1 MGAVYYRELTLEN
14 NDEQELTSYA
24 ICVQQGETQ
33 VDAIPFELYLV
44 PALLAPIFLAWGAD
58 RFVDG
63 ASALS
68 FNLGMSPLLI
78 GVLVMGFGTSLPELL
93 VSLFSSV
100 MGNSGLSLGNAYG
113 SNIINI
119 GFVLGLAAVLSP
131 VIVKRHVVRREL
143 PLLILATGVTAF
155 LVMDFELSRIDGM
168 MLLVLFVVLLV
179 YLIRVSLREPVKQED
194 ASLKNELAEHTIPLG
209 KSINYLVIGLVVI
222 AICSAVLVWS
232 ARGIVTNL
240 GVSELVVGVI
250 ILALGTSL
258 PELVVI
264 VVAAKR
270 AEHQLALGNVIG
282 SNLFNTLAVVGTAGL
297 IAPSVLD
304 SELVTRDLPVMFVL
318 TGVLIVMAYGWGRR
332 TGVINKIEGA
342 GLLLA
347 VAGYLAYLVYTTPI
361 FA

>member
-1 MGAVYYRELTLEN
+1 MEV
-14 NDEQELTSYA
+14 
-24 ICVQQGETQ
+24 V
-33 VDAIPFELYLV
+33 PFELYLL

-131 VIVKRHVVRREL
+131 VIIKRHVVRREL
-143 PLLILATGVTAF
+143 PLLILATAVTAYV
-155 LVMDFELSRIDGM
+155 VMDFELSRGEGIT
-168 MLLVLFVVLLV
+168 LLALFLVLLA
-179 YLIRVSLREPVKQED
+179 YLIRASSGEPAEREDSALQR
-194 ASLKNELAEHTIPLG
+194 ELEKRTIPLG
-209 KSINYLVIGLVVI
+209 KSINYLLVGLAVIT
-222 AICSAVLVWS
+222 ICSAALVWS
-232 ARGIVTNL
+232 ARGIVSNL
-240 GVSELVVGVI
+240 GVSELIVGVVL
-250 ILALGTSL
+250 LALGTSL

-270 AEHQLALGNVIG
+270 GEHELALGNVIG

-297 IAPSVLD
+297 IAPSLLD
-304 SELVTRDLPVMFVL
+304 AELVTRDLAVMFAF
-318 TGVLIVMAYGWGRR
+318 TGVLVVMAYGWGRR
-332 TGVINKIEGA
+332 TGVINKVEG
-342 GLLLA
+342 GVLLLA
-347 VAGYLAYLVYTTPI
+347 VAVYLAYLVYSTPI
-361 FA
+361 FT

>member
-1 MGAVYYRELTLEN
+1 VE
-14 NDEQELTSYA
+14 
-24 ICVQQGETQ
+24 
-33 VDAIPFELYLV
+33 AIPFEAYLL
-44 PALLAPIFLAWGAD
+44 PALLAPIFLAWGAG

-68 FNLGMSPLLI
+68 YNLGMSPLLI

-113 SNIINI
+113 SNIVNI
-119 GFVLGLAAVLSP
+119 GVVLALAAVMSP
-131 VIVKRHVVRREL
+131 VIVQNHVVKREL
-143 PLLILATGVTAF
+143 PLLILATAITAF
-155 LVMDFELSRIDGM
+155 LVIDFELSRSDGLT
-168 MLLVLFVVLLV
+168 LLALFVVLAV
-179 YLIRVSLREPVKQED
+179 YLIRVSLREPPKQED
-194 ASLKNELAEHTIPLG
+194 SSLQNKLEKRTISLG
-209 KSINYLVIGLVVI
+209 KSINYLVVGLAVI
-222 AICSAVLVWS
+222 ALCSAVLVWS

-270 AEHQLALGNVIG
+270 GQHELALGNVIG

-297 IAPSVLD
+297 IAPAVLD
-304 SELVTRDLPVMFVL
+304 AELVTRDLPVMFAF
-318 TGVLIVMAYGWGRR
+318 TGVLVVMAYGWGRR
-332 TGVINKIEGA
+332 TGVINKAEG
-342 GLLLA
+342 GVLLLA
-347 VAGYLAYLVYTTPI
+347 VACYLAYLVYSTPI

>member
-1 MGAVYYRELTLEN
+1 M
-14 NDEQELTSYA
+14 
-24 ICVQQGETQ
+24 
-33 VDAIPFELYLV
+33 DAIPFELYLV
-44 PALLAPIFLAWGAD
+44 PALIAPILLAWGAN

-143 PLLILATGVTAF
+143 PLLILATAITAF
-155 LVMDFELSRIDGM
+155 FIMDFELSRSDGM
-168 MLLVLFVVLLV
+168 ILLALFVVLLV
-179 YLIRVSLREPVKQED
+179 YLIRVSVREPANQED
-194 ASLKNELAEHTIPLG
+194 SSLKNELEEHTIPLG

-304 SELVTRDLPVMFVL
+304 AELVTRDLPVMFAL

-332 TGVINKIEGA
+332 TGVINKIEGG

-347 VAGYLAYLVYTTPI
+347 VAAYLAYLVYTTPI

>member
-1 MGAVYYRELTLEN
+1 M
-14 NDEQELTSYA
+14 
-24 ICVQQGETQ
+24 
-33 VDAIPFELYLV
+33 DAIPFELYLV
-44 PALLAPIFLAWGAD
+44 PALFAPIFLAWGAN
-58 RFVDG
+58 RVVDG

-100 MGNSGLSLGNAYG
+100 MGNTGLSLGNAYG

-143 PLLILATGVTAF
+143 PLLILATAITAF
-155 LVMDFELSRIDGM
+155 FVVDFELSRSDGM
-168 MLLVLFVVLLV
+168 ILLALFVILLV
-179 YLIRVSLREPVKQED
+179 YLVRVSTRETATEED
-194 ASLKNELAEHTIPLG
+194 SSLKNELEKHAMPLG
-209 KSINYLVIGLVVI
+209 RSINYLVIGLAVI
-222 AICSAVLVWS
+222 AICSAALVWS
-232 ARGIVTNL
+232 ARGIVVNL
-240 GVSELVVGVI
+240 GVSELVVGVVL
-250 ILALGTSL
+250 LALATSL
-258 PELVVI
+258 PELAVI

-270 AEHQLALGNVIG
+270 KEHQLALGNVIG

-297 IAPSVLD
+297 IAPSLLET
-304 SELVTRDLPVMFVL
+304 ELVTRDLPVMFAM

-332 TGVINKIEGA
+332 TGVINKFEGV

-347 VAGYLAYLVYTTPI
+347 AALYLAYLVYTTPI
-361 FA
+361 FT

>member
-1 MGAVYYRELTLEN
+1 MEV
-14 NDEQELTSYA
+14 
-24 ICVQQGETQ
+24 V
-33 VDAIPFELYLV
+33 PFELYLL
-44 PALLAPIFLAWGAD
+44 PALLAPLLLVWGAN

-119 GFVLGLAAVLSP
+119 GFVLGLAAVMSP
-131 VIVKRHVVRREL
+131 VIVQNLVVKREL
-143 PLLILATGVTAF
+143 PLLILATAITAF
-155 LVMDFELSRIDGM
+155 FVMDFELSRGDGM
-168 MLLVLFVVLLV
+168 MLLALFVVLLA
-179 YLIRVSLREPVKQED
+179 YLVRASLREP
-194 ASLKNELAEHTIPLG
+194 AKNEDPILQNKLEKRTIPLG
-209 KSINYLVIGLVVI
+209 KSINFLVVGLAVI

-240 GVSELVVGVI
+240 GVSELVVGVML
-250 ILALGTSL
+250 LALGTSL

-270 AEHQLALGNVIG
+270 KEHELALGNVIG

-297 IAPSVLD
+297 VAPSVLD
-304 SELVTRDLPVMFVL
+304 AELVTRDLPVMFAF
-318 TGVLIVMAYGWGRR
+318 TGVLVVMAYGWGRR
-332 TGVINKIEGA
+332 TGVINKLEG
-342 GLLLA
+342 GVLLLG
-347 VAGYLAYLVYTTPI
+347 VACYGAYLVYSTPF

>member
-1 MGAVYYRELTLEN
+1 MEV
-14 NDEQELTSYA
+14 
-24 ICVQQGETQ
+24 
-33 VDAIPFELYLV
+33 IPFELYLV
-44 PALLAPIFLAWGAD
+44 PVLLAPIFLAWGAD

-78 GVLVMGFGTSLPELL
+78 GVVVMGFGTSLPELL
-93 VSLFSSV
+93 VSVFSSV

-119 GFVLGLAAVLSP
+119 GFVLGLAAVMSP
-131 VIVKRHVVRREL
+131 VIVQKHVVQREL
-143 PLLILATGVTAF
+143 PLLILATAITAF
-155 LVMDFELSRIDGM
+155 FIIDFELSRNEGV
-168 MLLVLFVVLLV
+168 MLLALFVVVLA
-179 YLIRVSLREPVKQED
+179 YLIRVSLREPTEQEN
-194 ASLKNELAEHTIPLG
+194 ASLQNSLKTHTIPLG
-209 KSINYLVIGLVVI
+209 KSITYLVIGLAVI
-222 AICSAVLVWS
+222 ALCSAALVWS
-232 ARGIVTNL
+232 ARGIVSNL

-270 AEHQLALGNVIG
+270 GEHQLALGNVIG

-304 SELVTRDLPVMFVL
+304 AELVTRDLPVMFAL
-318 TGVLIVMAYGWGRR
+318 TGVLVVMAYGWGRR
-332 TGVINKIEGA
+332 TGVINKVEG
-342 GLLLA
+342 GLLMLA
-347 VAGYLAYLVYTTPI
+347 AAGYLAYLVYLTPI
-361 FA
+361 FVG

>member
-1 MGAVYYRELTLEN
+1 M
-14 NDEQELTSYA
+14 
-24 ICVQQGETQ
+24 
-33 VDAIPFELYLV
+33 DAIPFELYLI
-44 PALLAPIFLAWGAD
+44 PALLAPVFLAWGAD
-58 RFVDG
+58 RVVDG

-68 FNLGMSPLLI
+68 SNLGMSPLLI

-93 VSLFSSV
+93 VSVISSA

-143 PLLILATGVTAF
+143 PLLIVATAITAF
-155 LVMDFELSRIDGM
+155 FVIDFELSRSDGII
-168 MLLVLFVVLLV
+168 LLALFGVLLA
-179 YLIRVSLREPVKQED
+179 YLTRAAIREPAEPED
-194 ASLKNELAEHTIPLG
+194 SSLKNELEKRTISLG
-209 KSINYLVIGLVVI
+209 KSINYLLIGLAVI
-222 AICSAVLVWS
+222 AVSSAALVWS
-232 ARGIVTNL
+232 ARGIVLNL
-240 GVSELVVGVI
+240 GVSELVVGVVV
-250 ILALGTSL
+250 LALGTSL

-270 AEHQLALGNVIG
+270 EKHQLALGNVIG

-304 SELVTRDLPVMFVL
+304 NELVTRDLPVMFAL

-332 TGVINKIEGA
+332 TGVINKMEGA

-347 VAGYLAYLVYTTPI
+347 VASYLAYLVYTTPI

>member
-1 MGAVYYRELTLEN
+1 
-14 NDEQELTSYA
+14 
-24 ICVQQGETQ
+24 
-33 VDAIPFELYLV
+33 
-44 PALLAPIFLAWGAD
+44 
-58 RFVDG
+58 
-63 ASALS
+63 
-68 FNLGMSPLLI
+68 MSPLLI

-119 GFVLGLAAVLSP
+119 GVVLGLAAVMSP
-131 VIVKRHVVRREL
+131 VIVQNHVVKREL
-143 PLLILATGVTAF
+143 PLLILATAITAF
-155 LVMDFELSRIDGM
+155 LVMDFELSRSDGLT
-168 MLLVLFVVLLV
+168 LLALFVVLAV
-179 YLIRVSLREPVKQED
+179 YLIRASFREPPKQED
-194 ASLKNELAEHTIPLG
+194 SSLQNKLEKRTIPLG
-209 KSINYLVIGLVVI
+209 KSINYLVVGLAVI
-222 AICSAVLVWS
+222 ALCSAVLVWS

-270 AEHQLALGNVIG
+270 GQHELALGNVIG

-297 IAPSVLD
+297 IAPAVLD
-304 SELVTRDLPVMFVL
+304 AELVTRDLPVMFSF
-318 TGVLIVMAYGWGRR
+318 TGVLVVMAYGWGRR
-332 TGVINKIEGA
+332 TGVINKAEG
-342 GLLLA
+342 GVLLLA
-347 VAGYLAYLVYTTPI
+347 VACYLAYLVYSTPI

>member
-1 MGAVYYRELTLEN
+1 
-14 NDEQELTSYA
+14 
-24 ICVQQGETQ
+24 

>member
-1 MGAVYYRELTLEN
+1 
-14 NDEQELTSYA
+14 
-24 ICVQQGETQ
+24 
-33 VDAIPFELYLV
+33 
-44 PALLAPIFLAWGAD
+44 LLAPIFLAWGAD
-58 RFVDG
+58 RVVDG

-131 VIVKRHVVRREL
+131 VVVKRHVVRREL
-143 PLLILATGVTAF
+143 PLLILATGITAF
-155 LVMDFELSRIDGM
+155 LVMDFELSRNDGM
-168 MLLVLFVVLLV
+168 ILLVLFVAVLV
-179 YLIRVSLREPVKQED
+179 YLILASRHEPARQED
-194 ASLKNELAEHTIPLG
+194 SGLKDKLEKRGLPLA
-209 KSINYLVIGLVVI
+209 KSVNYLIIGLGVI
-222 AICSAVLVWS
+222 VLCSASLVWS
-232 ARGIVTNL
+232 ARGIVVNL
-240 GVSELVVGVI
+240 GVSELVVGVV

-258 PELVVI
+258 PELVVV

-270 AEHQLALGNVIG
+270 KEHQLALGNVIG

-304 SELVTRDLPVMFVL
+304 AELVTRDLPVMFAL

-332 TGVINKIEGA
+332 TGVINKVEGV

-347 VAGYLAYLVYTTPI
+347 VAGYLSYLVYTTPI
-361 FA
+361 FAR

>member
-1 MGAVYYRELTLEN
+1 ME
-14 NDEQELTSYA
+14 
-24 ICVQQGETQ
+24 
-33 VDAIPFELYLV
+33 AIPFEAYLL
-44 PALLAPIFLAWGAD
+44 PALLAPILLAWGAG

-68 FNLGMSPLLI
+68 YNLGMSPLLI

-113 SNIINI
+113 SNVINI
-119 GFVLGLAAVLSP
+119 GVVLGLAAVLSP
-131 VIVKRHVVRREL
+131 VIVQNHVVRREL
-143 PLLILATGVTAF
+143 PLLILATAITAF
-155 LVMDFELSRIDGM
+155 LVMDFELSRIDGLT
-168 MLLVLFVVLLV
+168 LLALFVVLAV
-179 YLIRVSLREPVKQED
+179 YLIRASLREPPKQED
-194 ASLKNELAEHTIPLG
+194 SSLQTKLEKRTIPLG
-209 KSINYLVIGLVVI
+209 KSINYLVVGLAVI
-222 AICSAVLVWS
+222 ALCSAVLVWS

-270 AEHQLALGNVIG
+270 GEHELALGNVIG

-297 IAPSVLD
+297 IAPAVLD
-304 SELVTRDLPVMFVL
+304 AQLVTRDLPVMFAFTAVL
-318 TGVLIVMAYGWGRR
+318 VVMAYGWGRR
-332 TGVINKIEGA
+332 AGVINKAEGG

-347 VAGYLAYLVYTTPI
+347 VAFYFAYLIYSTPI